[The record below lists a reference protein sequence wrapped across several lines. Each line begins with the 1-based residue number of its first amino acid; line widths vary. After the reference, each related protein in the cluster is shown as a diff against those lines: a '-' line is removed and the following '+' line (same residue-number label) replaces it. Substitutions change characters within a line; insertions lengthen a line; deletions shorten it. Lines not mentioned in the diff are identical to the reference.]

1 VSAHAIVNTVRAVA
15 RDEVDR
21 RPYVAL
27 GEVTSIHGGTDAH
40 ACSVKLRETGVVL
53 PKVPIAVGVLG
64 YAALPDPGDL
74 AVVVFAGGDLHAPVA
89 IGFLYDDAI
98 FPPDHNEWETI
109 LQYPGGDPDSTH
121 IVQVALKS
129 PDPDK
134 RSLVVTIDGSPKVE
148 ASILHDSIVLA
159 AGDATLTLDGGGKGT
174 FTVGDS
180 TIELKKDGNMTI
192 EAGQKLTLKA
202 TQIEI
207 KGDATVKVAG
217 QTIDLN

>member
-1 VSAHAIVNTVRAVA
+1 VSAHTIVNTVRAVA

-21 RPYVAL
+21 RPYIAIA
-27 GEVTSIHGGTDAH
+27 EVTSIHGGTDAH

-64 YAALPDPGDL
+64 YAALPSPGDL
-74 AVVVFAGGDLHAPVA
+74 AVVAFAGGDLHAPVA
-89 IGFLYDDAI
+89 VGFLYDDKTSPPEHGEREAI
-98 FPPDHNEWETI
+98 
-109 LQYPGGDPDSTH
+109 LSYPGGESDTTKV
-121 IVQVALKS
+121 VQLALKA
-129 PDPDK
+129 PDADT

-159 AGDATLTLDGGGKGT
+159 AGDAKLTLDGGGKGT
-174 FTVGDS
+174 FEVGDAK
-180 TIELKKDGNMTI
+180 IELKKDGNITI

-207 KGDATVKVAG
+207 TGDATVKVAG